1 MKRGLPW
8 ILAVLVVLGVGLWF
22 GRQRLAPPAVELIT
36 PTRGVA
42 LDAVYATGTVE
53 PSLEIRIAPRTPGRI
68 VELLVDEGDTVR
80 RGQLLARL
88 DDADLRASVAE
99 LEARARYAQGQF
111 ERTRELRTQALV
123 AADAL
128 DRARTDL
135 EAAEAALRRARELLA
150 QMRLTAPAPGT
161 IIRRDAEIGEYAAVN
176 TPLFYL
182 AGPEPLRI
190 SADVDEEDLPRV
202 RIGQRVLIRS
212 DAFPDRSFEG
222 RVSEITPRGD
232 TVARSYRVRI
242 AFVGDVPLPIGMS
255 TEINIVV
262 EQRDD
267 ALLLPVSALVGDAV
281 WVYSQGR
288 VSRRPLRI
296 GVRAPERVEVLEG
309 LANGERVVNAPSP
322 SLREGQRVR
331 LRPSRAATPEAP
343 ATLP

>member
-1 MKRGLPW
+1 MKRRLPW

-22 GRQRLAPPAVELIT
+22 GRQRLAPPVVELIT

-68 VELLVDEGDTVR
+68 VELLVDEGDVVR

-99 LEARARYAQGQF
+99 LEARARYARGQF
-111 ERTRELRTQALV
+111 ERTRELRNQALV

-135 EAAEAALRRARELLA
+135 EAAQAALRRARETSA
-150 QMRLTAPAPGT
+150 QMRLTAPSSGT
-161 IIRRDAEIGEYAAVN
+161 IIRRDAEVGEYAAVN

-190 SADVDEEDLPRV
+190 SADVDEEDVPRV
-202 RIGQRVLIRS
+202 RVGQRVLIRS
-212 DAFPDRSFEG
+212 DAFPDRGFEG

-232 TVARSYRVRI
+232 TVTRSYRVRI
-242 AFVGDVPLPIGMS
+242 AFAGDAPLPIGMS
-255 TEINIVV
+255 TETNIVI

-267 ALLLPVSALVGDAV
+267 ALLLPVSALAGDAA
-281 WVYSQGR
+281 WIYSQGR
-288 VSRRPLRI
+288 VSRRTLRL

-309 LANGERVVNAPSP
+309 LAADDRVVDAPP
-322 SLREGQRVR
+322 ASLREGQRVR
-331 LRPSRAATPEAP
+331 LRGPQPATPEAP
-343 ATLP
+343 APQP

>member
-1 MKRGLPW
+1 MRRGLAW
-8 ILAVLVVLGVGLWF
+8 IVAALVVVVAALWF
-22 GRQRLAPPAVELIT
+22 GRQRLAPPAVELVK
-36 PTRGVA
+36 PVRGVA
-42 LDAVYATGTVE
+42 IDAVYATGTVE
-53 PSLEIRIAPRTPGRI
+53 PSLEIRLAPRTPGRI
-68 VELLVDEGDTVR
+68 VELRVDEGDRVK

-99 LEARARYAQGQF
+99 LEARARYARGQF
-111 ERTRELRTQALV
+111 ERTSELRRQALV

-128 DRARTDL
+128 DRARTDV
-135 EAAEAALRRARELLA
+135 EAAEAALRRARASLE
-150 QMRLTAPAPGT
+150 QMRLTAPVDGM

-182 AGPEPLRI
+182 AGPAPLRI
-190 SADVDEEDLPRV
+190 SAEVDEEDLPRV

-212 DAFPDRSFEG
+212 DAFADSSFEG

-242 AFVGDVPLPIGMS
+242 AIAENAPLPIGMS
-255 TEINIVV
+255 TETNIIV

-267 ALLLPVSALVGDAV
+267 ALLLPVSALAGDAV
-281 WVYSQGR
+281 WVYAQGR
-288 VSRRPLRI
+288 VTRRALRL

-309 LANGERVVNAPSP
+309 LGADENVVDNPPA

-331 LRPSRAATPEAP
+331 LRAPAMPEAP
-343 ATLP
+343 ARQP